1 MTDGG
6 GWGNVVGAVSEAA
19 FMTGM
24 ERNGDVVTLGAYVS
38 AHSTQRAACGVA
50 KYLRGRLRLTACGV
64 QGTRQAGGTSVGLA
78 GMAAMAASLSAGRPP
93 LQAPLFVHWNNR
105 PWPTNM
111 IVIDNHRRAQGD
123 LPGGR
128 PCQEQLCVPP
138 SAGARPQLLPR

>member
-38 AHSTQRAACGVA
+38 GQEGRDVLVEVVSERAA
-50 KYLRGRLRLTACGV
+50 RGSRTSLAWGTALLPPQLVLPRLL
-64 QGTRQAGGTSVGLA
+64 
-78 GMAAMAASLSAGRPP
+78 SLPRPCP

-111 IVIDNHRRAQGD
+111 IVIKND
-123 LPGGR
+123 
-128 PCQEQLCVPP
+128 E
-138 SAGARPQLLPR
+138 